1 MSSSDSEKKRMDR
14 ETPAE
19 RKPRADG
26 VESRRAI
33 LLAAANLA
41 TTRGLEGLSIG
52 ELARHIGMSKSGL
65 YAHFNLYAHFKSKEE
80 LELATIETAA
90 EIFERHVL
98 GPASVSPGGLGRVQ
112 ALSEAF
118 LGHLERR
125 VFPGGCFFATVS
137 AQLASRPGRARDR
150 VMELQQRWLE
160 QFAEALGQ
168 ARAGGELPG
177 DTDID
182 QLVFEL
188 TAMML
193 QANFAWIVTG
203 DPRVLNQA
211 RVGIR
216 HTLERVTGH
225 TGVKSQPSGRRAAR
239 ERSRSRA

>member
-1 MSSSDSEKKRMDR
+1 MNSHDFESSRSEGDR
-14 ETPAE
+14 RAG

-33 LLAAANLA
+33 LDAAAHLA

-52 ELARHIGMSKSGL
+52 ELAEHIGMSKSG
-65 YAHFNLYAHFKSKEE
+65 LYAHFKSKEE

-90 EIFERHVL
+90 EVFARDVL
-98 GPASVSPGGLGRVQ
+98 SPAGESPGGLERVQ

-125 VFPGGCFFATVS
+125 VFPGGCFFATVA

-150 VMELQQRWLE
+150 VMEVQQRWLA

-168 ARAGGELPG
+168 ARDGGELPP

-182 QLVFEL
+182 QTVFEV
-188 TAMML
+188 TAMMVR
-193 QANFAWIVTG
+193 ANFAWIATG
-203 DPRVLNQA
+203 DTHVLEQA

-216 HTLERVTGH
+216 HVLERVVGH
-225 TGVKSQPSGRRAAR
+225 AGGKGPSFERRATR
-239 ERSRSRA
+239 KRSRPRA